1 MNRMAVCYRRQEM
14 LALDIMGDCVHPR
27 FVVGSVLLIVF
38 VLFVFVLC
46 LVYPMLPVPLDCPF
60 VIATSVFSNVY

>member
-1 MNRMAVCYRRQEM
+1 M

-38 VLFVFVLC
+38 FFICCVFVFVASSSELSIF
-46 LVYPMLPVPLDCPF
+46 DCHF
-60 VIATSVFSNVY
+60 GFL

>member
-1 MNRMAVCYRRQEM
+1 MSSMAVSYRRQEM

-38 VLFVFVLC
+38 FLYVVFLFL
-46 LVYPMLPVPLDCPF
+46 LPVPLNCPF
-60 VIATSVFSNVY
+60 LIATSVFSNVY